1 MLEPL
6 YGNVL
11 LKKEVE
17 EKTTKSGI
25 ILSDTSKEKPSL
37 AKVIACG
44 EGRIE
49 DGKVVPMKVKKD
61 DVVVFK
67 KYSGMEFEY
76 ENENYLIV
84 SEEDILAIVR

>member
-25 ILSDTSKEKPSL
+25 ILTDASKEKPSL

-44 EGRIE
+44 EGRVE

-61 DVVVFK
+61 DIVVFK
-67 KYSGMEFEY
+67 KYAGTEFTFED
-76 ENENYLIV
+76 ENYLIV